1 MKTIANTPLPDAVQ
15 QPGYDRSALQS
26 RMVHIGFGAFHRA
39 HQALLTDRVLNR
51 QGGDWGICEISLFGG
66 DNLFRT
72 LRQQDHLYSVLEKG
86 AASNQAIVIGA
97 VHESVHRKLEGIGAV
112 LEKLAEP
119 QVAIVSMTITEKG
132 YCIEPGS
139 GKLDL
144 QHQAIRADLAN
155 PGEPSTVPGILVEAL
170 RLRLERGLPAFT
182 LLSCD
187 NIPENGHV
195 LRNAIVGL
203 AQARDGA
210 LADWIAREVS
220 FPSTM
225 VDRIVPA
232 ATPETL
238 DEVAEA
244 LGGVRD
250 ECAIA
255 CEPFIQWVVE
265 DNFVAGRP
273 AWERAGAQLV
283 NDVLPFEQMK
293 LRMLN
298 GSHSFLAYLGYLG
311 GYQYINDCMGDEPY
325 RRAALHLMLAE
336 QAPTLNVSGIDLPAY
351 AAQLIER
358 YSNPALQHR
367 TWQIAM
373 DGTQKLPQR
382 MLDSVRWHLQHGGSY
397 AGLALGVAGWM
408 RYVGGVDDAGQPID
422 IRDPLLATLQQT
434 VASTPDDEQRV
445 KGLLGLTAIFGEQL
459 AANEEFVTAVT
470 RAYLSLRDRGA
481 RQTVQNWVS
490 TQLA

>member
-1 MKTIANTPLPDAVQ
+1 MKTIANSPLPDTVQ
-15 QPGYDRSALQS
+15 QPHYERSTLQS
-26 RMVHIGFGAFHRA
+26 RIVHIGFGAFHRA
-39 HQALLTDRVLNR
+39 HQALLTDRVLNH

-66 DNLFRT
+66 DKLFQT

-86 AASNQAIVIGA
+86 AAGNQAIVIGA

-119 QVAIVSMTITEKG
+119 QVAIISMTITEKG

-139 GKLDL
+139 GQLDL
-144 QHQAIRADLAN
+144 QHHAIRTDLAN
-155 PGEPSTVPGILVEAL
+155 PEQPTTVPGILVEAL

-203 AQARDGA
+203 AQARDSV
-210 LADWIAREVS
+210 LADWITQHVS

-238 DEVAEA
+238 DEVADA

-273 AWERAGAQLV
+273 AWELAGAQLV
-283 NDVLPFEQMK
+283 NDVLPFEKMK

-311 GYQYINDCMGDEPY
+311 GYQYINDCMGDDAY
-325 RRAALHLMLAE
+325 RQAAHHLMLAE
-336 QAPTLNVSGIDLPAY
+336 QAPTLSVNGIDLAAY
-351 AAQLIER
+351 ATQLIER

-367 TWQIAM
+367 TWQIAI

-382 MLDSVRWHLQHGGSY
+382 MLDSVRWHLQHGSNY
-397 AGLALGVAGWM
+397 AGLALGVAAWM

-422 IRDPLLATLQQT
+422 IRDPLLVTLQQV
-434 VASTPDDEQRV
+434 VAATPDDEQRV
-445 KGLLGLTAIFGEQL
+445 TALLGLKNIFGEQL
-459 AANEEFVTAVT
+459 PGNEGFVATVT
-470 RAYLSLRDRGA
+470 RAYLSLRDHGA
-481 RQTVQNWVS
+481 RKTVRNWVS

>member
-1 MKTIANTPLPDAVQ
+1 M
-15 QPGYDRSALQS
+15 
-26 RMVHIGFGAFHRA
+26 
-39 HQALLTDRVLNR
+39 
-51 QGGDWGICEISLFGG
+51 
-66 DNLFRT
+66 
-72 LRQQDHLYSVLEKG
+72 LEKG
-86 AASNQAIVIGA
+86 AADNQAIVIGA
-97 VHESVHRKLEGIGAV
+97 VHESVHRKLEGIDAV

-144 QHQAIRADLAN
+144 QHQGIRADLAN
-155 PGEPSTVPGILVEAL
+155 PDQPTTVPGILVEAL

-195 LRNAIVGL
+195 LRNAIIGL

-210 LADWIAREVS
+210 LAGWIAQQVS

-238 DEVAEA
+238 EEVTIA

-250 ECAIA
+250 ECAIV

-311 GYQYINDCMGDEPY
+311 GYQYINDCMADESY
-325 RRAALHLMLAE
+325 RHAALHLMLAE
-336 QAPTLNVSGIDLPAY
+336 QAPTLSVSGIDLAAY

-397 AGLALGVAGWM
+397 AGLALGVAAWM
-408 RYVGGVDDAGQPID
+408 RYVGGVDDAGQAID

-434 VASTPDDEQRV
+434 VAATPDDEQRV
-445 KGLLGLTAIFGEQL
+445 KALLGLKAVFGEQL
-459 AANEEFVTAVT
+459 AVNEEFVAAVT